1 MCMYIDILV
10 SIYSNIFFIGNIV
23 IFYHYGFK
31 ESFVYIFIFSSSMAN
46 EIHLYVKKKIYYI
59 IEMCLEKNMYYHN
72 VNNEI
77 YSVLKKS

>member
-1 MCMYIDILV
+1 
-10 SIYSNIFFIGNIV
+10 
-23 IFYHYGFK
+23 
-31 ESFVYIFIFSSSMAN
+31 MAN